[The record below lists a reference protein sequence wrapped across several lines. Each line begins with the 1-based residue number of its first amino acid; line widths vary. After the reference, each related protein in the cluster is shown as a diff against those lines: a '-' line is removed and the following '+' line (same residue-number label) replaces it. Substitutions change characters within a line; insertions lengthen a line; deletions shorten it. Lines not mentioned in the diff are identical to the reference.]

1 MLHDD
6 CTAKSWSFKPST
18 FTNLTVSVTVSSPEL
33 VFSLCTCLQARA
45 AAEAMR
51 ATLSHVEA
59 ALEAR
64 EAELHD
70 SWHALR
76 LQAADLQSESEL
88 TPEMLQPD
96 TSARVGAQLMIWS
109 STATF
114 TFLAEG
120 CSAVYPTN
128 VMC

>member
-1 MLHDD
+1 MTL
-6 CTAKSWSFKPST
+6 
-18 FTNLTVSVTVSSPEL
+18 SSPEL
-33 VFSLCTCLQARA
+33 VFRLCTWVQARA
-45 AAEAMR
+45 AAEAVR
-51 ATLSHVEA
+51 ATLSCVEA

-76 LQAADLQSESEL
+76 VQAADLQSESEL

-96 TSARVGAQLMIWS
+96 ASARVGAQLMIWS

-114 TFLAEG
+114 ISLAEG
-120 CSAVYPTN
+120 FSVVHPAN
-128 VMC
+128 VLH

>member
-1 MLHDD
+1 MMIAQL
-6 CTAKSWSFKPST
+6 KGWSFKPSMLT
-18 FTNLTVSVTVSSPEL
+18 ELTVSITVSSPEL
-33 VFSLCTCLQARA
+33 VFRLCTWVQARA

-88 TPEMLQPD
+88 TPETLQPD
-96 TSARVGAQLMIWS
+96 VSARVGAQLM
-109 STATF
+109 T
-114 TFLAEG
+114 
-120 CSAVYPTN
+120 
-128 VMC
+128 

>member
-1 MLHDD
+1 M
-6 CTAKSWSFKPST
+6 
-18 FTNLTVSVTVSSPEL
+18 TVLFPEL
-33 VFSLCTCLQARA
+33 VFTLWTWLQARA

-88 TPEMLQPD
+88 SPEMLQSD
-96 TSARVGAQLMIWS
+96 ASARVGAQLMTWS
-109 STATF
+109 STATL
-114 TFLAEG
+114 TSLAEG
-120 CSAVYPTN
+120 CSAVSPTKDLH
-128 VMC
+128 

>member
-1 MLHDD
+1 M
-6 CTAKSWSFKPST
+6 
-18 FTNLTVSVTVSSPEL
+18 
-33 VFSLCTCLQARA
+33 QARA

-76 LQAADLQSESEL
+76 LQASELQSEVEL
-88 TPEMLQPD
+88 TADMLHPD
-96 TSARVGAQLMIWS
+96 ASARVGDTLLLGLPMTLCS
-109 STATF
+109 S
-114 TFLAEG
+114 LSCIE
-120 CSAVYPTN
+120 AV
-128 VMC
+128 

>member
-1 MLHDD
+1 
-6 CTAKSWSFKPST
+6 
-18 FTNLTVSVTVSSPEL
+18 
-33 VFSLCTCLQARA
+33 
-45 AAEAMR
+45 MR

-76 LQAADLQSESEL
+76 LQAADLQSDSEL

-96 TSARVGAQLMIWS
+96 ASVRVCTLLIHYVH
-109 STATF
+109 
-114 TFLAEG
+114 
-120 CSAVYPTN
+120 AVAL
-128 VMC
+128 CQQQ

>member
-1 MLHDD
+1 
-6 CTAKSWSFKPST
+6 
-18 FTNLTVSVTVSSPEL
+18 
-33 VFSLCTCLQARA
+33 
-45 AAEAMR
+45 MR

-76 LQAADLQSESEL
+76 LQAADLQSDSEL

-96 TSARVGAQLMIWS
+96 ASVRVRTLLLCFEPCFCLV
-109 STATF
+109 STAAAAYSQPCKISNVGSSASTSF
-114 TFLAEG
+114 TMTGSQYCWL
-120 CSAVYPTN
+120 
-128 VMC
+128 

>member
-1 MLHDD
+1 MSL
-6 CTAKSWSFKPST
+6 
-18 FTNLTVSVTVSSPEL
+18 TVSSPEL
-33 VFSLCTCLQARA
+33 VFSLCTWLQARA
-45 AAEAMR
+45 ASEAMR

-76 LQAADLQSESEL
+76 LQAADMQSDSEL

-96 TSARVGAQLMIWS
+96 ASARVGAQLMIWS
-109 STATF
+109 STT
-114 TFLAEG
+114 TLTSLAEG
-120 CSAVYPTN
+120 YSALHPTN
-128 VMC
+128 VLSFEKTCHAWGNSSRAVVASC

>member
-1 MLHDD
+1 
-6 CTAKSWSFKPST
+6 
-18 FTNLTVSVTVSSPEL
+18 VSLTVSSPEL
-33 VFSLCTCLQARA
+33 VFSLSTWVQARA

-88 TPEMLQPD
+88 TPDMLQPD
-96 TSARVGAQLMIWS
+96 ASARVGAQLMTWS

-114 TFLAEG
+114 TSLAEG
-120 CSAVYPTN
+120 HSAVHPASQP
-128 VMC
+128 MF